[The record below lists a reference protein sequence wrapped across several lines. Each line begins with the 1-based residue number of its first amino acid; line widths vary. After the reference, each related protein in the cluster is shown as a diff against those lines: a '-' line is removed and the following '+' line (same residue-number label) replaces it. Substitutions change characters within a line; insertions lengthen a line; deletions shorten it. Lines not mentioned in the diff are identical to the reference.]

1 MANEN
6 LNLNISLREI
16 NEVLCPK
23 CKTKLQEITKDKIA
37 DMLAKRAL
45 GAEADRSKGDKP

>member
-1 MANEN
+1 MVEKNES

-23 CKTKLQEITKDKIA
+23 CKIKLQEITKDKIV
-37 DMLAKRAL
+37 DELARRAL
-45 GAEADRSKGDKP
+45 EVDSERGKR